1 MVSEGFRGVQISEN
15 EHSDNAFVRDATRHL
30 GNLVAPA
37 DFELGCSFWGDPN
50 AGKCQPADSGTYVPF
65 GKGI

>member
-30 GNLVAPA
+30 GNLDAPA
-37 DFELGCSFWGDPN
+37 DFELGCSFWGDPDSEN
-50 AGKCQPADSGTYVPF
+50 RSPASSGSYESF
-65 GKGI
+65 RKGI